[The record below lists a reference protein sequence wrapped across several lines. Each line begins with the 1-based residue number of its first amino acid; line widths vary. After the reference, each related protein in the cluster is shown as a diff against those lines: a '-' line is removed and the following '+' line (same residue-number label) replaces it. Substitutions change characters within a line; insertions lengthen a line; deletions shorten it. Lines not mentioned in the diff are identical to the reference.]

1 MVLCTFFVLEMAK
14 TSLIYLLAF
23 ASWDSKE
30 KSLFIASSFLIHF
43 LLSHGECPVKGWI
56 LDSGYFQDHN
66 FAFACFMKLILN
78 FLVFL
83 RIANRIQ
90 LYQMKVKFFTL
101 SVFWLWD
108 PLPW

>member
-14 TSLIYLLAF
+14 TSLIYLLTF

-30 KSLFIASSFLIHF
+30 KSLFIASSLLLHF
-43 LLSHGECPVKGWI
+43 LLSHGKCSVKGWI

-66 FAFACFMKLILN
+66 FAFACFFKLILN

-83 RIANRIQ
+83 CIANRIQ
-90 LYQMKVKFFTL
+90 LHQMKDKFFTL
-101 SVFWLWD
+101 LVFWLWD